1 MPEVDPDVAAE
12 RIRKLIIVGDNR
24 LKQGGDDKYA
34 KARGTYEQALR
45 MAEEVG
51 LGERF
56 RPFIERRLESIEES
70 TLPVVKT
77 RTFGTSGIPASEVGF
92 GLWTVSTGWWGE
104 HSDESAVALLREA
117 YDLGITFFDTADT
130 YGEGRGETLL
140 AQALGDV
147 RDDITI
153 ATKFG
158 YDIYSPWERKGHVE
172 RPHDWSPKFIRYALE
187 QSLARL
193 GTDHIDV
200 YQLHNPRM
208 DAIRSD
214 AVFEVLEEAR
224 DAGKIR
230 AYGVALG
237 PAIGWRDEGIEAFS
251 LRRPAAGQII
261 HNLLEQDPGREL
273 IETARENGVGLM
285 VRVPHSSGML
295 EGKYTK
301 DTVFAENDHRRHRPK
316 EWLEQGLRKVERL
329 GFLTEERTLGQA
341 AMKWLLA
348 EPAVTTVLPNIYDSA
363 QLREFAAAPA
373 TADLSSAELE
383 RVADLYENGFYL
395 EPAAT
400 GA

>member
-1 MPEVDPDVAAE
+1 M
-12 RIRKLIIVGDNR
+12 R
-24 LKQGGDDKYA
+24 
-34 KARGTYEQALR
+34 
-45 MAEEVG
+45 
-51 LGERF
+51 
-56 RPFIERRLESIEES
+56 
-70 TLPVVKT
+70 T

-104 HSDESAVALLREA
+104 HSDESAIALLREA
-117 YDLGITFFDTADT
+117 HDLGITFFDTADT

-172 RPHDWSPKFIRYALE
+172 RPHDWSPKFIRFALE
-187 QSLARL
+187 QSLSRL

-214 AVFEVLEEAR
+214 AVFEVLEEAKA
-224 DAGKIR
+224 AGKIR

-237 PAIGWRDEGIEAFS
+237 PAIGWRDEGIEAFTT
-251 LRRPAAGQII
+251 RPLAAGQII

-273 IETARENGVGLM
+273 IDAARANGIGLM
-285 VRVPHSSGML
+285 ARVPHSSGML

-301 DTVFAENDHRRHRPK
+301 DTVFAENDHRRHRK
-316 EWLEQGLRKVERL
+316 QEWLVEGLQKIERL
-329 GFLTEERTLGQA
+329 DFLTASGERTLGQA
-341 AMKWLLA
+341 ALKWLLA
-348 EPAVTTVLPNIYDSA
+348 DELVTTTLPNIYGEE
-363 QLREFAAAPA
+363 QLLEFVAAPD
-373 TADLSSAELE
+373 TPDLTDEEFEAVQRLYDDNFGVVAAGAPAE
-383 RVADLYENGFYL
+383 
-395 EPAAT
+395 
-400 GA
+400 

>member
-56 RPFIERRLESIEES
+56 RPFIERRLESIEDLQS
-70 TLPVVKT
+70 RVVKT